1 MGKKKNRLIPAEGT
15 RETRVFNFEMRAEN
29 DEQHGDHITGRPIV
43 YDSPTE
49 IHTWYGDFTEIID
62 RGALDGADLTDI
74 CLFVNHND
82 MMIPVARSRN
92 NNENST
98 MQFTIGDKGMDIR
111 SDLDTA
117 RNATASEL
125 YSAVDRG
132 DITGMSFA
140 FIVSGQKWERL
151 DTDHPVRHITAI
163 SRVIEVSAV
172 TWPAYEATSIEG
184 RDESK
189 ALDSAGAALESA
201 KKAYEAEK
209 RNRQI
214 ALLKLTLE
222 V

>member
-1 MGKKKNRLIPAEGT
+1 MSRKNRLIPAEGT
-15 RETRVFNFEMRAEN
+15 RETRVFNFAMRAEN
-29 DEQHGDHITGRPIV
+29 NEAHGDHITGRPIV
-43 YDSPTE
+43 YDTPTE
-49 IHTWYGDFTEIID
+49 IHTYFGDYTEYID

-74 CLFVNHND
+74 CLFVNHDD
-82 MMIPVARSRN
+82 MMIPLARSRN

-98 MQFTIGDKGMDIR
+98 LQFTIGDEGMDIR
-111 SDLDTA
+111 TDLDTA

-125 YSAVDRG
+125 FSAVDRG

-184 RDESK
+184 RDESR
-189 ALDSAGAALESA
+189 ALESAGAALESA
-201 KKAYEAEK
+201 KKAFATEQ
-209 RNRQI
+209 RNKQI
-214 ALLKLTLE
+214 ALLKLILE

>member
-1 MGKKKNRLIPAEGT
+1 MSRKNRLIPAEGT
-15 RETRVFNFEMRAEN
+15 RETRVFNFAMRAEN
-29 DEQHGDHITGRPIV
+29 NEVHGDHITGRPIV
-43 YDSPTE
+43 YDTPTE
-49 IHTWYGDFTEIID
+49 IHTYFGDYTEYID

-74 CLFVNHND
+74 CLFVNHDD
-82 MMIPVARSRN
+82 MMIPLARSRN

-98 MQFTIGDKGMDIR
+98 LQFTIGDEGMDIR
-111 SDLDTA
+111 TDLDTA

-125 YSAVDRG
+125 FSAVDRG

-184 RDESK
+184 RDESR
-189 ALDSAGAALESA
+189 ALESAGAALESA
-201 KKAYEAEK
+201 KKAFATEQ
-209 RNRQI
+209 RNKQI
-214 ALLKLTLE
+214 ELLKLILE

>member
-1 MGKKKNRLIPAEGT
+1 MSRKNKLIPAEGT
-15 RETRVFNFEMRAEN
+15 RETRVFNFAMRAEN
-29 DEQHGDHITGRPIV
+29 NEAHGDHITGRPIV
-43 YDSPTE
+43 YDTPTE
-49 IHTWYGDFTEIID
+49 IHTYFGDYTEYID

-74 CLFVNHND
+74 CLFVNHDD
-82 MMIPVARSRN
+82 MMIPLARSRN

-98 MQFTIGDKGMDIR
+98 LQFTIGDEGMDIR
-111 SDLDTA
+111 TDLDTA

-125 YSAVDRG
+125 FSAVDRG

-184 RDESK
+184 RDESR
-189 ALDSAGAALESA
+189 ALESAGAALESA
-201 KKAYEAEK
+201 KKAFATEQ
-209 RNRQI
+209 RNKQI
-214 ALLKLTLE
+214 ALLKLILE

>member
-1 MGKKKNRLIPAEGT
+1 MSRKNKLIPAEGT
-15 RETRVFNFEMRAEN
+15 RETRVFNFAMRAEN
-29 DEQHGDHITGRPIV
+29 DEKHGDHITGRPIV
-43 YDSPTE
+43 YDTPTE
-49 IHTWYGDFTEIID
+49 IHTWYGDYTEYID

-74 CLFVNHND
+74 CLFVNHDD
-82 MMIPVARSRN
+82 MMIPLARSRN

-98 MQFTIGDKGMDIR
+98 LQFTVGDEGMDIR
-111 SDLDTA
+111 TDLDTA

-125 YSAVDRG
+125 FSAIDRG
-132 DITGMSFA
+132 DVTGMSFA
-140 FIVSGQKWERL
+140 FSVSGQKWEKL

-184 RDESK
+184 RDESR

-201 KKAYEAEK
+201 KKAFATEQ
-209 RNRQI
+209 RNKQI
-214 ALLKLTLE
+214 ALLKLILE